1 MAKYNHLEIEKK
13 WQDIWEKTNIYAAID
28 NDDRE
33 KYYNLVMFAYPSGNM
48 HLGHWYNFSG
58 GDFYARYKRMNGFN
72 VLNPNG
78 FDAFGLPAENAAIKR
93 GIAPKKWTYMNIE
106 NMVAQLHRMG
116 ASYDWDRMVITSDP
130 EYYKWTQWMFL
141 ALYKRGLA
149 YKKRQAANWC
159 ADCKTVLANEQAVD
173 GKCDR
178 CGNPVVQ
185 KELDQWL
192 FKITDYADELITGLD
207 DVDWPERTKIMQKN
221 WIGRS
226 EGATVKFKIQTKN
239 IQPAEK
245 FIEVFT
251 TRVDTLF
258 GATFLVLA
266 PEHPLAH
273 DLATKEHNS
282 EVEDYI
288 LATSRKTELD
298 RMQEKK
304 KTGAFTGSY
313 ATNPVN
319 NELIPIWISDYV
331 LMNYG
336 TGAIMAVPAHDE
348 RDLEFA
354 KKFKLP
360 IREVIDCDLLV
371 NSSDFTGQTIE
382 NARDN
387 IVKMLSKLGLAE
399 KKVNFKL
406 RDWLISRQRYWGAPI
421 PIIYCEKCGEIPVPE
436 SDLPVILPEE
446 VSIKLTGESPLR
458 YDKDFYNTTCPK
470 CGGKATRETDTM
482 DTFVCSSWYYLR
494 YTDPKNDT
502 EFAAKDKLK
511 YWLPVDMYIG
521 GAEHTVLHLLYSR
534 FFTKALR
541 DAGYLDFDEPFI
553 KLRHQGM
560 ILGPDGLK
568 MSKSKGNVIDP
579 SAEVD
584 KYGADAL
591 RMYLAFMG
599 PFDQGGPWN
608 PNGLVGAR
616 RFLDKFYDFVSRVN
630 PEKGDWHNGVMVS
643 ADENEVRL
651 ARITNKLIQKVSVDL
666 SEMKF
671 NTCISAFM
679 EALNS
684 YVELEKDLPIEKHNS
699 KWREALGQTLLVMAP
714 FAPHLTE
721 ELFEKLGFEGSIHV
735 QQWPTFDKKL
745 LTDELVT
752 VAVQV
757 NGKLRDQVLVVPGV
771 KEAEVLKLAKE
782 SEKISAYLTGKKIT
796 KSFYVQDKILSIVTD

>member
-1 MAKYNHLEIEKK
+1 
-13 WQDIWEKTNIYAAID
+13 
-28 NDDRE
+28 
-33 KYYNLVMFAYPSGNM
+33 
-48 HLGHWYNFSG
+48 
-58 GDFYARYKRMNGFN
+58 
-72 VLNPNG
+72 
-78 FDAFGLPAENAAIKR
+78 
-93 GIAPKKWTYMNIE
+93 
-106 NMVAQLHRMG
+106 
-116 ASYDWDRMVITSDP
+116 
-130 EYYKWTQWMFL
+130 
-141 ALYKRGLA
+141 
-149 YKKRQAANWC
+149 
-159 ADCKTVLANEQAVD
+159 
-173 GKCDR
+173 
-178 CGNPVVQ
+178 
-185 KELDQWL
+185 
-192 FKITDYADELITGLD
+192 
-207 DVDWPERTKIMQKN
+207 
-221 WIGRS
+221 
-226 EGATVKFKIQTKN
+226 
-239 IQPAEK
+239 
-245 FIEVFT
+245 
-251 TRVDTLF
+251 
-258 GATFLVLA
+258 
-266 PEHPLAH
+266 
-273 DLATKEHNS
+273 
-282 EVEDYI
+282 
-288 LATSRKTELD
+288 
-298 RMQEKK
+298 
-304 KTGAFTGSY
+304 
-313 ATNPVN
+313 
-319 NELIPIWISDYV
+319 
-331 LMNYG
+331 
-336 TGAIMAVPAHDE
+336 
-348 RDLEFA
+348 
-354 KKFKLP
+354 
-360 IREVIDCDLLV
+360 
-371 NSSDFTGQTIE
+371 
-382 NARDN
+382 
-387 IVKMLSKLGLAE
+387 
-399 KKVNFKL
+399 
-406 RDWLISRQRYWGAPI
+406 
-421 PIIYCEKCGEIPVPE
+421 
-436 SDLPVILPEE
+436 
-446 VSIKLTGESPLR
+446 
-458 YDKDFYNTTCPK
+458 
-470 CGGKATRETDTM
+470 M

>member
-1 MAKYNHLEIEKK
+1 
-13 WQDIWEKTNIYAAID
+13 
-28 NDDRE
+28 
-33 KYYNLVMFAYPSGNM
+33 
-48 HLGHWYNFSG
+48 
-58 GDFYARYKRMNGFN
+58 
-72 VLNPNG
+72 
-78 FDAFGLPAENAAIKR
+78 
-93 GIAPKKWTYMNIE
+93 
-106 NMVAQLHRMG
+106 
-116 ASYDWDRMVITSDP
+116 
-130 EYYKWTQWMFL
+130 
-141 ALYKRGLA
+141 
-149 YKKRQAANWC
+149 
-159 ADCKTVLANEQAVD
+159 
-173 GKCDR
+173 
-178 CGNPVVQ
+178 
-185 KELDQWL
+185 
-192 FKITDYADELITGLD
+192 
-207 DVDWPERTKIMQKN
+207 
-221 WIGRS
+221 
-226 EGATVKFKIQTKN
+226 
-239 IQPAEK
+239 
-245 FIEVFT
+245 
-251 TRVDTLF
+251 
-258 GATFLVLA
+258 
-266 PEHPLAH
+266 
-273 DLATKEHNS
+273 
-282 EVEDYI
+282 
-288 LATSRKTELD
+288 
-298 RMQEKK
+298 
-304 KTGAFTGSY
+304 
-313 ATNPVN
+313 
-319 NELIPIWISDYV
+319 
-331 LMNYG
+331 
-336 TGAIMAVPAHDE
+336 
-348 RDLEFA
+348 
-354 KKFKLP
+354 
-360 IREVIDCDLLV
+360 
-371 NSSDFTGQTIE
+371 
-382 NARDN
+382 
-387 IVKMLSKLGLAE
+387 
-399 KKVNFKL
+399 
-406 RDWLISRQRYWGAPI
+406 LISRQRYWGAPI